1 MTPKAANSCFQR
13 FLLLTLKGFIVTNY
27 LVSSSA
33 FAQSTSN
40 QSTVQNSAA
49 PSASSVTTGGTNV
62 NTQVNNAYAND
73 IGFGGGI
80 NCRTPKLF
88 VTGNTSKVDAYQNDA
103 LQSVHNNNNNYNLTA
118 GIIVPFGSKIN
129 KFCSEI
135 ASEITS
141 DRKIASQLSMIR
153 ACDDLLKKGIRVDPE
168 KFPLLAPCADYET
181 MMKNVAQAP
190 LADNKSGKKISLP
203 PMTPLTD
210 RAL

>member
-1 MTPKAANSCFQR
+1 MTPKATRTIFKR
-13 FLLLTLKGFIVTNY
+13 FILISLHGFIASNY
-27 LVSSSA
+27 LVVPSA
-33 FAQSTSN
+33 FAQSTTN
-40 QSTVQNSAA
+40 QSTVENSAA

-80 NCRTPKLF
+80 NCRTPNLF
-88 VTGNTSKVDAYQNDA
+88 ITGNTSKVDAYQNDA
-103 LQSVHNNNNNYNLTA
+103 LQSVHNQNNNYNFTA

-129 KFCSEI
+129 DYCKEI
-135 ASEITS
+135 ASEIST

-153 ACDDLLKKGIRVDPE
+153 ACDDLLKKGIRVDPN
-168 KFPLLAPCADYET
+168 KFPLLAPCAEYET

-190 LADNKSGKKISLP
+190 PPDNNSKQEIPLP

>member
-1 MTPKAANSCFQR
+1 MTPTVASLFIKR

-33 FAQSTSN
+33 FAQSTTN
-40 QSTVQNSAA
+40 QSTVENSAA

-80 NCRTPKLF
+80 NCRTPNLF
-88 VTGNTSKVDAYQNDA
+88 ITGNASKVDAYQNDA
-103 LQSVHNNNNNYNLTA
+103 LQSIHNNNNNYNFTA
-118 GIIVPFGSKIN
+118 GLIVPFGSKIN
-129 KFCSEI
+129 EFCKEI

-141 DRKIASQLSMIR
+141 DRKIASELSMIR

-168 KFPLLAPCADYET
+168 KFPLLAPCADYEN

-190 LADNKSGKKISLP
+190 LADNKSEKKMPLP
-203 PMTPLTD
+203 SMIPLTD

>member
-1 MTPKAANSCFQR
+1 MTPKSTRPIFKR
-13 FLLLTLKGFIVTNY
+13 FILLSLHGFIASNY
-27 LVSSSA
+27 LVVPSA
-33 FAQSTSN
+33 FAQSTTN

-80 NCRTPKLF
+80 NCRTPNLF
-88 VTGNTSKVDAYQNDA
+88 ITGNTSKVDAYQNDV
-103 LQSVHNNNNNYNLTA
+103 LQSIHNQNNNYNFTA

-129 KFCSEI
+129 DYCKEI
-135 ASEITS
+135 ASEIST

-153 ACDDLLKKGIRVDPE
+153 ACDDLLKKGIRVDPN
-168 KFPLLAPCADYET
+168 KFPLLAPCAEYET
-181 MMKNVAQAP
+181 MMKDVAQAP
-190 LADNKSGKKISLP
+190 PPDNKSKQEISLP

>member
-1 MTPKAANSCFQR
+1 M
-13 FLLLTLKGFIVTNY
+13 TLKATKPILKRFILLSLHGFIASNY
-27 LVSSSA
+27 FVGTFA
-33 FAQSTSN
+33 FAQSTTN
-40 QSTVQNSAA
+40 QSTVQNEAA

-80 NCRTPKLF
+80 NCRTPNLF
-88 VTGNTSKVDAYQNDA
+88 ITGNTSKVDAYQNDA
-103 LQSVHNNNNNYNLTA
+103 LQSVHNQNNNYNFTA

-129 KFCSEI
+129 DYCKEI
-135 ASEITS
+135 ASEIST

-153 ACDDLLKKGIRVDPE
+153 ACDDLLKKGIRVDPN
-168 KFPLLAPCADYET
+168 KFPLLAPCAEYET
-181 MMKNVAQAP
+181 MMKDVAQAP
-190 LADNKSGKKISLP
+190 LPNNNTKKAGPLP

>member
-168 KFPLLAPCADYET
+168 KFPLLAPCADYEK
-181 MMKNVAQAP
+181 MMQNVAQAA
-190 LADNKSGKKISLP
+190 LADNKCETKMPLP
-203 PMTPLTD
+203 SMIPLTD